1 MCDFIAWALNDFDI
15 NPDLYNSMDK
25 QEVKLVTDKII
36 KSNSNDNDDND
47 YKSTLLISQNILVQM
62 KTKRV
67 RFADKN
73 SYCIF

>member
-15 NPDLYNSMDK
+15 NPSLYNSMDK

-36 KSNSNDNDDND
+36 DTNSNDNNNI
-47 YKSTLLISQNILVQM
+47 KKNRLAISQNILVQM

>member
-1 MCDFIAWALNDFDI
+1 MCDYIAWALNDFDI
-15 NPDLYNSMDK
+15 NPSLYNSMDK

-36 KSNSNDNDDND
+36 DTNSNDNNNI
-47 YKSTLLISQNILVQM
+47 KKNRLAISQNILVQM